1 MKGKVSGRLT
11 REETEQLVEKLREI
25 RECLPFLIQLTPSER
40 MGGLK
45 MGDRAIAFVE
55 RALQIAKERPQL
67 IPPYVDIEEMERDFE
82 LWKNLGVLIREIT
95 SLLEALEDT
104 RMGAGADAYSTALL
118 IYGAL
123 KQAGQAGVPGVDTL
137 VAELSTHFERAVR
150 GGERRPPSSSTDS
163 AGGTSTT

>member
-1 MKGKVSGRLT
+1 MSGRLT
-11 REETEQLVEKLREI
+11 QEETEQLVRKLREI

-40 MGGLK
+40 IGGLK
-45 MGDRAIAFVE
+45 MGDRAMAFVE
-55 RALQIAKERPQL
+55 RALQIARERPQL
-67 IPPYVDIEEMERDFE
+67 MPSYIDLEEMERDFE
-82 LWKNLGVLIREIT
+82 LWKNLGVLIREIS

-123 KQAGQAGVPGVDTL
+123 KQSAQAGVPGVDTL
-137 VAELSTHFERAVR
+137 IAELSAHFDRAVR
-150 GGERRPPSSSTDS
+150 GGGSRQTAPPTES